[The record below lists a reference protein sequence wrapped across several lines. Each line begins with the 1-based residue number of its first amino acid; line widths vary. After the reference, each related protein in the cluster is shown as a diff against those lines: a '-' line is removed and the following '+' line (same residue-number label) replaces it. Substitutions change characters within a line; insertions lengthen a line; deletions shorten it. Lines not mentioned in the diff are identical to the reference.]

1 MTGAPYSDAFF
12 ADVERTAAGSARR
25 VVPVAVRDWRPAHVV
40 DVGCG
45 EGIWAAAF
53 EALGVPALGIDG
65 DYVRP
70 GRRLVRRFL
79 PWDLATPLPDL
90 GRFDLCVCLEVA
102 EHLPPEAADGLV
114 AGLAAL
120 SDRIVFSAAVP
131 GQGGT
136 GHVNE
141 QPHAYWLER
150 FDRLGFAADETWRD
164 RFAAEGEVAWWYQ
177 RNMVVLERR
186 EPRPPAPPRLDA
198 GGSPAPL
205 AGERLAEMAA
215 LADLGSRLRSDER
228 AGHRLVAGPVGRMW
242 TSQAAFDAEVAATL
256 ADVLARLRALEFA
269 VREVQGPLLADE

>member
-1 MTGAPYSDAFF
+1 MTGDVYSDAFF

-25 VVPVAVRDWRPAHVV
+25 VVPVAVREWRPAHVV

-65 DYVRP
+65 EYVRP

-79 PWDLATPLPDL
+79 PWDLATPLPEL

-102 EHLPPEAADGLV
+102 EHLPAAAADGLV
-114 AGLAAL
+114 AGLAEL
-120 SDRIVFSAAVP
+120 SDRILFSAAVP

-141 QPHAYWLER
+141 QPHDYWLER
-150 FDRLGFAADETWRD
+150 FDRLGFAADEAWRD

-186 EPRPPAPPRLDA
+186 EPRPPDPPRLDA
-198 GGSPAPL
+198 GVPARRRGLEDL
-205 AGERLAEMAA
+205 AAA
-215 LADLGSRLRSDER
+215 ADLASRLRRDER
-228 AGHRLVAGPVGRMW
+228 WGHRVVAGPVGRMW
-242 TSQAAFDAEVAATL
+242 ASQAAFDAEVAATL
-256 ADVLARLRALEFA
+256 EDVLARLRALEFA
-269 VREVQGPLLADE
+269 VRDVHGPLLGD

>member
-1 MTGAPYSDAFF
+1 MTGDVYSDAFF

-25 VVPVAVRDWRPAHVV
+25 VVPVAVREWRPAHVV

-79 PWDLATPLPDL
+79 PWDLATPLPAL

-102 EHLPPEAADGLV
+102 EHLPAAAADGLV
-114 AGLAAL
+114 AGLAEL
-120 SDRIVFSAAVP
+120 SDRILFSAAVP

-141 QPHAYWLER
+141 QPHDYWLER
-150 FDRLGFAADETWRD
+150 FDRLGFAADEAWRD
-164 RFAAEGEVAWWYQ
+164 RFATEGEVAWWYQ

-186 EPRPPAPPRLDA
+186 EPRPPDPPRLDA
-198 GGSPAPL
+198 GAPARRRGLEDL
-205 AGERLAEMAA
+205 AAA
-215 LADLGSRLRSDER
+215 ADLASRLRRDER
-228 AGHRLVAGPVGRMW
+228 WGHRVVAGPVGRMW
-242 TSQAAFDAEVAATL
+242 ASQAAFDAEVAATL
-256 ADVLARLRALEFA
+256 EDVLARLRALEFA
-269 VREVQGPLLADE
+269 VREVQGPLLAE

>member
-1 MTGAPYSDAFF
+1 MTGDVYSDAFF

-25 VVPVAVRDWRPAHVV
+25 VVPVAVREWRPAHVV

-65 DYVRP
+65 EYVRP

-79 PWDLATPLPDL
+79 AWDLATPLPAL

-102 EHLPPEAADGLV
+102 EHLPASAADGLV
-114 AGLAAL
+114 AGLAEL
-120 SDRIVFSAAVP
+120 SDRILFSAAVP

-141 QPHAYWLER
+141 QPHDYWLQR
-150 FDRLGFAADETWRD
+150 FDRLGFAADEAWRD

-186 EPRPPAPPRLDA
+186 EPRPPDPPRLDA
-198 GGSPAPL
+198 GAPARGKGLEDL
-205 AGERLAEMAA
+205 AAA
-215 LADLGSRLRSDER
+215 ADLASRLHRDER
-228 AGHRLVAGPVGRMW
+228 WSHRVVAGPVGRMW
-242 TSQAAFDAEVAATL
+242 ASQAAFDAEVAATL
-256 ADVLARLRALEFA
+256 EDVLARLRALEFA
-269 VREVQGPLLADE
+269 VREVQGPLLAE